1 MSRRLLGALLAP
13 AALLTSFALAPMAVA
28 DPGGGGSTGGAAAV
42 HDGLSAQTAAAS
54 CWDIKT
60 QNPAAADG
68 AYWLQTPTMDTPGQY
83 YCDQTT
89 RGRATATP

>member
-28 DPGGGGSTGGAAAV
+28 DPGGGSTGGAAAV

-68 AYWLQTPTMDTPGQY
+68 AYWLQTTTLDNIGQY
-83 YCDQTT
+83 Y
-89 RGRATATP
+89 